1 MGRGGECDRAAG
13 IVGLGCV
20 PDPNPVSPGDTCRR
34 RFVTRYL
41 SALEVDGVVGA
52 AGA

>member
-1 MGRGGECDRAAG
+1 VR
-13 IVGLGCV
+13 
-20 PDPNPVSPGDTCRR
+20 PDPNPVSPGDTRR
-34 RFVTRYL
+34 LGFLTRYL